1 MRSQNEGPTLTTDP
15 ELVEVLGELERREP
29 IFHRP
34 EFGVSRHAFEE
45 MTAPDF
51 WEIGASGRRYS
62 RDYVLEQVVQRHS
75 APHVDAWETR
85 EFHCRRLSADTFL
98 LTYTLA
104 QEGARISRRTSIW
117 RRREGRWQVLF
128 HQGTLLVSAL

>member
-1 MRSQNEGPTLTTDP
+1 MDPRSEEPTLTTDP
-15 ELVEVLGELERREP
+15 DLREVLEELQRREP
-29 IFHRP
+29 LFHRP
-34 EFGVSRHAFEE
+34 EFGVTRGAFEA
-45 MTAPDF
+45 MTDAEF
-51 WEIGASGRRYS
+51 WEIGASGRRYG
-62 RDYVLEQVVQRHS
+62 RQYVLDTVVERHS
-75 APHVDAWETR
+75 RPQEDVWETR

-98 LTYTLA
+98 LTYTLV